1 MANGCILKLRMKIS
15 GWGWAIL
22 FQPAATLGLITEKG
36 GVSLELFRNKWF
48 FDRNIV
54 YRF

>member
-1 MANGCILKLRMKIS
+1 MKIS

-36 GVSLELFRNKWF
+36 GVSLELFRSNHF
-48 FDRNIV
+48 IDCIIV